1 MQSIGV
7 ESHFSTFQGVSF
19 VTTTHPV
26 NYVRQESV
34 MNASAAAT
42 QDTTKKGFSDL
53 IARLRANPRIPLI
66 IAAAAAIAVVFAL
79 VLWAKTPDYRVL
91 YSNLSDEDG
100 GAIVTQLTQMNIPY
114 QFSET
119 GGALMVP
126 AEKVHELRLRLAEQG
141 LPKGGS
147 VGFELMDKEKFGI
160 SQFSEQVNYQRA
172 LEGELARTIETLGPV
187 KSARVHLA
195 MPKPTLFVREQKAP
209 SASVTLNLQPGRALD
224 EGQIQAIVHIV
235 SSSVPGL
242 PPGNVTV
249 VDQAGRLLTHSDSEG
264 RDLNDA
270 QLKFTSEVE
279 ARYQQRIEAILNPI
293 VGQGNVHAQV
303 TAQLNFD
310 RSEQTDEK
318 YQPNGG
324 PDNSAIRSRQ
334 TSTNQQNGSPY
345 PGGVPGAL
353 SNQPAPANTAPVTNP
368 PNNNANGQNA
378 NGQNNAA
385 NGSTTS
391 TAQQNSGPSSS
402 RHDDTVNYELDRT
415 IRHTKVNV
423 GDVQRLS
430 VAVVVNYRADDKG
443 KPVALNDQQ
452 IKQIEDLTREAMG
465 YSQTRGDSINVV
477 NSPFN
482 MTEPAGGD
490 LPFWQ
495 QQSFFDQLMTAGR
508 WLLVALVAF
517 ILYRKLVRPQLLR
530 KRAQE
535 QAAADAAAARAAAQE
550 EEQAYNVQLSKD
562 EVDQERK
569 STNRMSA
576 EVMSQRIRDMSE
588 NDPRVVALVIREWM
602 SNEL

>member
-1 MQSIGV
+1 
-7 ESHFSTFQGVSF
+7 
-19 VTTTHPV
+19 
-26 NYVRQESV
+26 

-42 QDTTKKGFSDL
+42 QDTAKKGFNDL
-53 IARLRANPRIPLI
+53 LARLRANPRIPLI
-66 IAAAAAIAVVFAL
+66 VAAAAAIAVVLAL
-79 VLWAKTPDYRVL
+79 VLWAKAPDYRVL
-91 YSNLSDEDG
+91 YNNLSDEDG

-114 QFSET
+114 QFAEN

-126 AEKVHELRLRLAEQG
+126 ADKVHELRLRLAQQG

-160 SQFSEQVNYQRA
+160 SQFSEQINYQRA

-195 MPKPTLFVREQKAP
+195 MPKPTLFVREQKSP

-224 EGQIQAIVHIV
+224 EGQIQAIQHMV
-235 SSSVPGL
+235 SSSVAGL

-249 VDQAGRLLTHSDSEG
+249 VDQAGRLLTRSDSEG

-270 QLKFTSEVE
+270 QLKYASEVE

-293 VGQGNVHAQV
+293 LGQGNVHAQV
-303 TAQLNFD
+303 TAQINFD

-318 YQPNGG
+318 YQPNAN
-324 PDNSAIRSRQ
+324 PNNTAIRSRQ
-334 TSTNQQNGSPY
+334 TSTNDQNGSPY

-368 PNNNANGQNA
+368 QQQNNNNANGQ
-378 NGQNNAA
+378 QNNNAQNA
-385 NGSTTS
+385 GTSTS
-391 TAQQNSGPSSS
+391 TAQSSGPSSS
-402 RHDDTVNYELDRT
+402 SRNDTVNYELDRT
-415 IRHTKVNV
+415 IRHTKLNV

-430 VAVVVNYRADDKG
+430 VAVVVNYRDDGKG
-443 KPVALNDQQ
+443 KAVALNDQQ

-465 YSQTRGDSINVV
+465 YSQTRGDSVNVV
-477 NSPFN
+477 NSQFN
-482 MTEPAGGD
+482 TTEPTGGD

-517 ILYRKLVRPQLLR
+517 ILYRKMVRPQLLR
-530 KRAQE
+530 KREAE
-535 QAAADAAAARAAAQE
+535 KAAAEAAAARAAARE
-550 EEQAYNVQLSKD
+550 EEAAYSVQINKD
-562 EVDQERK
+562 ELDQERK
-569 STNRMSA
+569 SNNRMSA